1 MMNKKLKIGVVGL
14 KRGQIHALNA
24 IKASNVELTAI
35 CDIDKER
42 ADGIKKSFPDSVKTY
57 YNHKELCEDPNVDAV
72 IMATP
77 IDVHAETV
85 IDALNAGKHVLS
97 EVIVATT
104 IDDIYRIGEAIK
116 KSKKKYMMAEN
127 YCYIRPLLIVENLIK
142 NGKFGEIYYAESD
155 YLKDFQEY
163 NSNFPDIG
171 GWRQKTYFGRKGH
184 PYITHSL
191 GPLLHI
197 MKEKVKTVS
206 AMAAGHSFDMVAD
219 NTCTLMLE
227 TDKGHLI
234 RLRSS
239 FVSPRPDQVTYYSFQ
254 GENGCYQAPQGP
266 TDYHK
271 IFINGECQRGGWNS
285 PGGWK
290 NVYEYKDYAD
300 SKWKEFWNINEY
312 EGKLDNDTYELYDSG
327 ALMML
332 EEFADCVINDMPV
345 PISFEDAAN
354 WTAAGLISADS
365 VNTGSKP
372 LDVPIF
378 N

>member
-1 MMNKKLKIGVVGL
+1 MDKKLRVGVVGL
-14 KRGQIHALNA
+14 SRGHVHAMNA
-24 IKASNVELTAI
+24 LKASNVELVAV
-35 CDIDKER
+35 CDIDSEK
-42 ADGIKKSFPDSVKTY
+42 ADMRKKYYPDSVKVY
-57 YNHKELCEDPNVDAV
+57 YDHKELCSDPNVDAV

-85 IDALNAGKHVLS
+85 TDALNAGKHVLS

-104 IDDIYRIGEAIK
+104 IDDIYKIGEAIK
-116 KSKKKYMMAEN
+116 KSGKKYMMAEN

-142 NGKFGEIYYAESD
+142 QGKLGEIYYAESD

-163 NSNFPDIG
+163 NPNFPNIG
-171 GWRQKTYFGRKGH
+171 GWRQRTYFGRRGH

-197 MKEKVKTVS
+197 MNEKIKTVS
-206 AMAAGHSFDMVAD
+206 AMAAGRSFDMVAD
-219 NTCTLMLE
+219 NMCTLMLE
-227 TDKGHLI
+227 TDKGHVI

-254 GENGCYQAPQGP
+254 GNDGCYQAPQGP

-290 NVYEYKDYAD
+290 NVYDYDGYAD
-300 SKWKEFWNINEY
+300 SEWRRHWNINDY
-312 EGKLDNDTYELYDSG
+312 KGKLDNDTYELFDSG

-332 EEFADCVINDMPV
+332 EQFADCVLCDKPMPV
-345 PISFEDAAN
+345 SFADAAN
-354 WTAAGLISADS
+354 WTAAGLISEDS
-365 VNTGSKP
+365 VNAGSKP
-372 LDVPIF
+372 LSVPSF
-378 N
+378 E

>member
-1 MMNKKLKIGVVGL
+1 MNKKLKIGVVGL

-42 ADGIKKSFPDSVKTY
+42 ADSIKKSFPDSVKVY
-57 YNHKELCEDPNVDAV
+57 YNHKELCEDSNVDAV
-72 IMATP
+72 VMATP

-163 NSNFPDIG
+163 NPNFPNIG

-197 MKEKVKTVS
+197 MKEKIKTVS

-239 FVSPRPDQVTYYSFQ
+239 FVSPRPDQVTYYSFT

-332 EEFADCVINDMPV
+332 EEFADCVLNDKPV

-365 VNTGSKP
+365 VNAGSKP
-372 LDVPIF
+372 LDVPNF
-378 N
+378 D

>member
-42 ADGIKKSFPDSVKTY
+42 ADSIKKSFPDSVKVY
-57 YNHKELCEDPNVDAV
+57 YNHKELCEDSNVDAV
-72 IMATP
+72 VMATP

-163 NSNFPDIG
+163 NPNFPNIG

-197 MKEKVKTVS
+197 MKEKIKTVS

-239 FVSPRPDQVTYYSFQ
+239 FVSPRPDQVTYYSFT

-300 SKWKEFWNINEY
+300 SKWTEFWNINEY

-332 EEFADCVINDMPV
+332 EEFADCVLNDKPV

-365 VNTGSKP
+365 VNAGSKP
-372 LDVPIF
+372 LDVPNF
-378 N
+378 D

>member
-1 MMNKKLKIGVVGL
+1 MNKKLKIGVVGL

-42 ADGIKKSFPDSVKTY
+42 ADSIKKSFPDSVKVY
-57 YNHKELCEDPNVDAV
+57 YNHKELCEDSNVDAV
-72 IMATP
+72 VMATP

-163 NSNFPDIG
+163 NPSFPNIG

-197 MKEKVKTVS
+197 MKEKIKTVS

-239 FVSPRPDQVTYYSFQ
+239 FVSPRPDQVTYYSFT

-332 EEFADCVINDMPV
+332 EEFADCVLNDKPV

-365 VNTGSKP
+365 VNAGSKP
-372 LDVPIF
+372 LDVPNF
-378 N
+378 D

>member
-1 MMNKKLKIGVVGL
+1 MNKKLKVGVVGL
-14 KRGQIHALNA
+14 NRGDCHALNA
-24 IKASNVELTAI
+24 LKASNVELAAV
-35 CDIDKER
+35 CDIDRNKAEMR
-42 ADGIKKSFPDSVKTY
+42 KKNYPAHVKVYYDHRDLCADTDI
-57 YNHKELCEDPNVDAV
+57 DAV

-77 IDVHAETV
+77 IDVHTQTV
-85 IDALNAGKHVLS
+85 IDALEAGKHVLS

-104 IDDIYRIGEAIK
+104 IDDIYKIGEALK
-116 KSKKKYMMAEN
+116 KSGKKYMMAEN

-142 NGKFGEIYYAESD
+142 SGRFGEIYYAESD

-163 NSNFPDIG
+163 NPNFPNIG
-171 GWRQKTYFGRKGH
+171 GWRQKTYFGRRGH
-184 PYITHSL
+184 PYITHTL
-191 GPLLHI
+191 GSLLHI
-197 MKEKVKTVS
+197 MNERVKTVS
-206 AMAAGHSFDMVAD
+206 SMAAGHSFDMVAD

-254 GENGCYQAPQGP
+254 GNDGCYQAPQGP

-271 IFINGECQRGGWNS
+271 IFINGECQRGGWNN

-290 NVYEYKDYAD
+290 NVYEFKDNID
-300 SKWKEFWNINEY
+300 ETWKRYWSIGDY

-332 EEFADCVINDMPV
+332 EEFADCVLNDKPV
-345 PISFEDAAN
+345 PVSFADAAN

-365 VNTGSKP
+365 VNVGSKP
-372 LDVPIF
+372 LDVPNF
-378 N
+378 E

>member
-1 MMNKKLKIGVVGL
+1 MNKKLKIGVVGL

-42 ADGIKKSFPDSVKTY
+42 ADRIKKSFPDSVKVY
-57 YNHKELCEDPNVDAV
+57 YNHKELCEDSNVDAV
-72 IMATP
+72 VMATP

-163 NSNFPDIG
+163 NPNFPNIG

-197 MKEKVKTVS
+197 MKEKIKTVS

-239 FVSPRPDQVTYYSFQ
+239 FVSPRPDQVTYYSFT

-332 EEFADCVINDMPV
+332 EEFADCVLNDKPV

-365 VNTGSKP
+365 VNAGSKP
-372 LDVPIF
+372 LDVPNF
-378 N
+378 D

>member
-42 ADGIKKSFPDSVKTY
+42 ADSIKKSFPDSVKVY
-57 YNHKELCEDPNVDAV
+57 YNHKELCEDSNVDAV
-72 IMATP
+72 VMATP

-163 NSNFPDIG
+163 NPNFPNIG

-197 MKEKVKTVS
+197 MKEKIKTVS

-239 FVSPRPDQVTYYSFQ
+239 FVSPRPDQVTYYSFT

-332 EEFADCVINDMPV
+332 EEFADCVLNDKPV

-365 VNTGSKP
+365 VNAGSKP
-372 LDVPIF
+372 LDVPNF
-378 N
+378 D

>member
-1 MMNKKLKIGVVGL
+1 
-14 KRGQIHALNA
+14 
-24 IKASNVELTAI
+24 
-35 CDIDKER
+35 
-42 ADGIKKSFPDSVKTY
+42 
-57 YNHKELCEDPNVDAV
+57 
-72 IMATP
+72 
-77 IDVHAETV
+77 
-85 IDALNAGKHVLS
+85 
-97 EVIVATT
+97 
-104 IDDIYRIGEAIK
+104 
-116 KSKKKYMMAEN
+116 
-127 YCYIRPLLIVENLIK
+127 
-142 NGKFGEIYYAESD
+142 
-155 YLKDFQEY
+155 
-163 NSNFPDIG
+163 
-171 GWRQKTYFGRKGH
+171 
-184 PYITHSL
+184 
-191 GPLLHI
+191 
-197 MKEKVKTVS
+197 
-206 AMAAGHSFDMVAD
+206 MAAGHSFDMVAD

-239 FVSPRPDQVTYYSFQ
+239 FVSPRPDQVTYYSFT

-332 EEFADCVINDMPV
+332 EEFADCVLNDKPV

-365 VNTGSKP
+365 VNAGSKP
-372 LDVPIF
+372 LDVPNF
-378 N
+378 D

>member
-42 ADGIKKSFPDSVKTY
+42 ADRIKKSFPDSVKVY
-57 YNHKELCEDPNVDAV
+57 YNHKELCEDSNVDAV
-72 IMATP
+72 VMATP

-85 IDALNAGKHVLS
+85 IDVLNAGKHVLS

-163 NSNFPDIG
+163 NPNFPNIG

-197 MKEKVKTVS
+197 MKEKIKTVS

-239 FVSPRPDQVTYYSFQ
+239 FVSPRPDQVTYYSFT

-332 EEFADCVINDMPV
+332 EEFADCVLNDKPV

-365 VNTGSKP
+365 VNAGSKP
-372 LDVPIF
+372 LDVPNF
-378 N
+378 D

>member
-42 ADGIKKSFPDSVKTY
+42 ADSIKKSFPDSVKVY
-57 YNHKELCEDPNVDAV
+57 YNHKELCEDSNVDAV
-72 IMATP
+72 VMATP

-163 NSNFPDIG
+163 NPSFPNIG

-197 MKEKVKTVS
+197 MKEKIKTVS

-239 FVSPRPDQVTYYSFQ
+239 FVSPRPDQVTYYSFT

-332 EEFADCVINDMPV
+332 EEFADCVLNDKPV

-365 VNTGSKP
+365 VNAGSKP
-372 LDVPIF
+372 LDVPNF
-378 N
+378 D

>member
-42 ADGIKKSFPDSVKTY
+42 ADSIKKSFPDSVKVY
-57 YNHKELCEDPNVDAV
+57 YNHKELCEDSNVDAV
-72 IMATP
+72 VMATP

-142 NGKFGEIYYAESD
+142 NGKFGEIYYAERD

-163 NSNFPDIG
+163 NPNFPNIG

-197 MKEKVKTVS
+197 MKEKIKTVS

-239 FVSPRPDQVTYYSFQ
+239 FVSPRPDQVTYYSFT

-332 EEFADCVINDMPV
+332 EEFADCVLNDKPV

-365 VNTGSKP
+365 VNAGSKP
-372 LDVPIF
+372 LDVPNF
-378 N
+378 D

>member
-1 MMNKKLKIGVVGL
+1 MDKKLRVGVVGL
-14 KRGQIHALNA
+14 NRGHVHAINA
-24 IKASNVELTAI
+24 VKATNVELVAV
-35 CDIDKER
+35 CDINCEKVNMR
-42 ADGIKKSFPDSVKTY
+42 KKYYPDSVKVY
-57 YNHKELCEDPNVDAV
+57 YDHKELCNDPNVDAV
-72 IMATP
+72 IIATP
-77 IDVHAETV
+77 IDVHAKTV

-104 IDDIYRIGEAIK
+104 IDDIYKIGEAIK
-116 KSKKKYMMAEN
+116 KSGKKYMMAEN

-142 NGKFGEIYYAESD
+142 QGKLGEIYYAESD

-163 NSNFPDIG
+163 NPNFPNIG
-171 GWRQKTYFGRKGH
+171 GWRQATYFGRKGH

-197 MKEKVKTVS
+197 MNEKIKSVS
-206 AMAAGHSFDMVAD
+206 AMGAGRSFDMVAD
-219 NTCTLMLE
+219 NMCTLMLE
-227 TDKGHLI
+227 TDKGHVI

-254 GENGCYQAPQGP
+254 GNDGCYQAPQGP

-290 NVYEYKDYAD
+290 NVYDYDDYAD
-300 SKWKEFWNINEY
+300 SEWRHYWNINDY
-312 EGKLDNDTYELYDSG
+312 RGKLDNDTYELYDSG
-327 ALMML
+327 SLMML
-332 EEFADCVINDMPV
+332 EQFADCVLGDKTMPV
-345 PISFEDAAN
+345 SFADAAN

-365 VNTGSKP
+365 VNAGSKP
-372 LDVPIF
+372 FSVPDF
-378 N
+378 E

>member
-42 ADGIKKSFPDSVKTY
+42 ADSIKKSFSDSVKVY
-57 YNHKELCEDPNVDAV
+57 YNHKELCEDSNVDAV
-72 IMATP
+72 VMATP

-163 NSNFPDIG
+163 NPNFPNIG

-197 MKEKVKTVS
+197 MKEKIKTVS

-239 FVSPRPDQVTYYSFQ
+239 FVSPRPDQVTYYSFT

-332 EEFADCVINDMPV
+332 EEFADCVLNDKPV

-365 VNTGSKP
+365 VNAGSKP
-372 LDVPIF
+372 LDVPNF
-378 N
+378 D